1 MKMTVVL
8 AAALCAE
15 AAWARERTD
24 LFNGRDLS
32 GWTAVADQ
40 DVTGDY
46 AASEPTWY
54 ATNGTI
60 RTTGTPFGYLRTKR
74 GDFADGRLHVEYR
87 WWRETE
93 KPNSGVFVRLSA
105 ERGTFIPTTVENQLC
120 RGMAGDVLGL
130 AASMAAFSSRA
141 RASASPASSRRTP
154 TTPPSPYRAS
164 RRPRARGRTSRSRSA
179 NGMSWRSSS
188 RAIRSSTASTAS
200 NSIA

>member
-40 DVTGDY
+40 DVTGGY

-105 ERGTFIPTTVENQLC
+105 ERGTFIPTTVENQL
-120 RGMAGDVLGL
+120 
-130 AASMAAFSSRA
+130 
-141 RASASPASSRRTP
+141 
-154 TTPPSPYRAS
+154 
-164 RRPRARGRTSRSRSA
+164 
-179 NGMSWRSSS
+179 
-188 RAIRSSTASTAS
+188 
-200 NSIA
+200 